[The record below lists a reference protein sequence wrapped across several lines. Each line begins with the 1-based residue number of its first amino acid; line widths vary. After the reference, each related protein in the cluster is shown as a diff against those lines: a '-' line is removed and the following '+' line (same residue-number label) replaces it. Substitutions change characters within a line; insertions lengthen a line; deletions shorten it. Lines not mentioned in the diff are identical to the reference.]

1 MQAAPVRQTFANGN
15 MAHKQ
20 RNRSQTAENWRKVV
34 DGLAKSSTPPSPLYS
49 QIKNKASQQRNR
61 SQTAK
66 NWRKI
71 VDGLANTA
79 SAVKFRRLP
88 VR

>member
-20 RNRSQTAENWRKVV
+20 HNRLQTTENRRKIA
-34 DGLAKSSTPPSPLYS
+34 DGLAIQQHHSALP
-49 QIKNKASQQRNR
+49 NKKHRKPTAQQV
-61 SQTAK
+61 A
-66 NWRKI
+66 
-71 VDGLANTA
+71 DGEKLAQDCGWIANTA

>member
-34 DGLAKSSTPPSPLYS
+34 DGLAKAV
-49 QIKNKASQQRNR
+49 I
-61 SQTAK
+61 
-66 NWRKI
+66 
-71 VDGLANTA
+71 LAA
-79 SAVKFRRLP
+79 
-88 VR
+88 